1 MASGAGLAKT
11 GAKLATS
18 LLTNFGAGFLGS
30 MAEQKIN
37 KRRVNPREAIRE
49 GLNNSIGGALFG
61 NSPISGLKNAI
72 IRGARSNAAVAAI
85 NNIFD
90 SFTPTEQDRIHD
102 FMLNLP
108 PGTTLVLELPGM
120 RDDPRNECGRKSPFH
135 DGVGYA
141 LPSGAGRYNS
151 DTNGGRKGFS
161 LVDFLKDVAAG
172 AVLGGLSGAVYYGG
186 GKAVEAVKGS
196 VPKNKTENI
205 GALKK
210 VTISD
215 SNELYSI
222 GNTSR
227 NGNTYT
233 KKEIISLIEGKTR
246 QSTKIANALR
256 TEKIKLNM
264 LDDKLFE
271 NYLGVDKNT
280 SGIAIRDLIYVRHKS
295 NHILND
301 IVHEGTHALD
311 YDNRFGSKGISRW
324 VWEKR
329 AYFYERQFQIAT
341 EGRVDFATISDM
353 LVHIWG
359 NYKNEIYNPYKNNL

>member
-1 MASGAGLAKT
+1 
-11 GAKLATS
+11 
-18 LLTNFGAGFLGS
+18 

-102 FMLNLP
+102 FMRNLP

-120 RDDPRNECGRKSPFH
+120 RDDPRNECGGRSPFH

-141 LPSGAGRYNS
+141 LPSATGRYNS

-186 GKAVEAVKGS
+186 GKAVEAVKKSIPRPDYEGS
-196 VPKNKTENI
+196 LSLVYGDDWIIHASQKFAPKTTDQRFVVIAHGSPYKMQIKKGVEVPAWEIAKRIRQTEGYVGGKQI
-205 GALKK
+205 
-210 VTISD
+210 IR
-215 SNELYSI
+215 LYSC
-222 GNTSR
+222 NTGS
-227 NGNTYT
+227 
-233 KKEIISLIEGKTR
+233 KKDGFAQQL
-246 QSTKIANALR
+246 A
-256 TEKIKLNM
+256 
-264 LDDKLFE
+264 D
-271 NYLGVDKNT
+271 
-280 SGIAIRDLIYVRHKS
+280 
-295 NHILND
+295 ILN
-301 IVHEGTHALD
+301 VTVEAP
-311 YDNRFGSKGISRW
+311 NRYIYPTKQGGFTICTKYIFMNKEYYRRGNW
-324 VWEKR
+324 VT
-329 AYFYERQFQIAT
+329 F
-341 EGRVDFATISDM
+341 
-353 LVHIWG
+353 
-359 NYKNEIYNPYKNNL
+359 NPNVKIFTK